1 MKITREELIK
11 HCERM
16 MDRYEIRP
24 DGLHIYLEH
33 KIFFELLI
41 GIDVNIM
48 FDKEGE
54 YIDNEK

>member
-1 MKITREELIK
+1 
-11 HCERM
+11 

-33 KIFFELLI
+33 KVFFELLI